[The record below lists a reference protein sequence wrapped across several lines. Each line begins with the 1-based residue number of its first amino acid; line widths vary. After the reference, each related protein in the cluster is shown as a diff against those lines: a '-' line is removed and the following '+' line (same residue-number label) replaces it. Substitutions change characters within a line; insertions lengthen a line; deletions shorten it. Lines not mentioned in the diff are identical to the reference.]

1 MNLSKNKRWKA
12 LLHRMIVKQ
21 QAKREQ
27 TYYMC
32 LQAVEKYKKV
42 ESINKQTDYKTM
54 SKKWTVEKKTGLIFP

>member
-12 LLHRMIVKQ
+12 LVHRMIVKQ

-54 SKKWTVEKKTGLIFP
+54 SKK